1 MRLTLLAALA
11 SSSLSLAAFHPTQ
24 ISRTVELGGALTR
37 SKTVYT
43 LKHDGAAS
51 SDWTISVPAAGRRE
65 GAEAGQGEAGFVE
78 AHVGKQGS
86 RKLVEM
92 DRVKSGIR

>member
-11 SSSLSLAAFHPTQ
+11 SSTLSLADFTPTQ

-37 SKTVYT
+37 STTIYT
-43 LKHDGAAS
+43 LKHDGSAS
-51 SDWTISVPAAGRRE
+51 TDWTISVPSAGRRE
-65 GAEAGQGEAGFVE
+65 GADGSETEAGFVE

-86 RKLVEM
+86 RKLVSME
-92 DRVKSGIR
+92 RVKSGIR

>member
-1 MRLTLLAALA
+1 MRLTLLATLA
-11 SSSLSLAAFHPTQ
+11 SSTLSLAAFHPTH

-37 SKTVYT
+37 ATTVYT
-43 LKHDGAAS
+43 LHHDGS
-51 SDWTISVPAAGRRE
+51 SAFDWTISVPGAGRRE
-65 GAEAGQGEAGFVE
+65 GQAGSEGEAGFVE

-86 RKLVEM
+86 RKLVPM